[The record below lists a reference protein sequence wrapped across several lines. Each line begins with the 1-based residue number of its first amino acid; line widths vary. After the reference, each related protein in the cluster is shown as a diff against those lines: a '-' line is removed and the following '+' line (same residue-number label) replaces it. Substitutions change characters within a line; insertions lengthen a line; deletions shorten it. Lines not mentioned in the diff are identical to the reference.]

1 MKDMVNLGNVILY
14 QLGSTGKVQWG
25 LRIREPESVSNRKK
39 KKHQEIKIQS
49 NLSLWQQDMSTR
61 TN

>member
-1 MKDMVNLGNVILY
+1 MKDMVNLANVILN

-25 LRIREPESVSNRKK
+25 LRIRESESASNRKK
-39 KKHQEIKIQS
+39 KDQEIKIQS

>member
-1 MKDMVNLGNVILY
+1 MKDMVNLANVILN

-25 LRIREPESVSNRKK
+25 LRIRESESVSNRKK
-39 KKHQEIKIQS
+39 KDQEIKIQS

>member
-25 LRIREPESVSNRKK
+25 LRIRESESVSNRKK
-39 KKHQEIKIQS
+39 KDQEIKIQS